1 MAAIYSWNENKKGTE
16 ANITSIRETAW
27 SRPIPLPL
35 DHISEILMTR
45 LMSRLRKIKPGG
57 EELKKIWKQLSKQ
70 QQTQDKNKK
79 INKGRN
85 PRVITSLSFK
95 NVITVVFYFLR

>member
-1 MAAIYSWNENKKGTE
+1 
-16 ANITSIRETAW
+16 
-27 SRPIPLPL
+27 
-35 DHISEILMTR
+35 
-45 LMSRLRKIKPGG
+45 MSRLRKIKPGG

-79 INKGRN
+79 INKGN

-95 NVITVVFYFLR
+95 NVITIVFYFLR